1 MINKLITGISQKL
14 DTEFNLKN
22 DKYTIYT
29 ESIEQGF
36 DEPCFSIISL
46 KPISTNLVG
55 NRYKR
60 EYSFDI
66 QYFPENEQSNN
77 EINEVMERLF
87 TSLEYIRVDGN
98 LVKGT
103 NINGETVDNML
114 HFFINFNMI
123 IKKETEIIDR
133 MESLIV
139 NQKTGGN

>member
-1 MINKLITGISQKL
+1 MINKIIKGISQKL
-14 DTEFNLKN
+14 DSEFNSKD

-77 EINEVMERLF
+77 EINEVIERLF

-103 NINGETVDNML
+103 KINGEIVDNVL

-123 IKKETEIIDR
+123 IKKESEIIDR

>member
-1 MINKLITGISQKL
+1 MINKIIKGISQKL
-14 DTEFNLKN
+14 DSEFNSKD

-77 EINEVMERLF
+77 EINEVIERLF

-103 NINGETVDNML
+103 KINGEIVDNVL

>member
-1 MINKLITGISQKL
+1 MINKIIKGISQKL
-14 DTEFNLKN
+14 DSEFNSKD

-77 EINEVMERLF
+77 EINEVIERLF

-103 NINGETVDNML
+103 KINGEIVDNVL

-123 IKKETEIIDR
+123 IKKEIEIIDR